1 MKKAM
6 PILMTTLLLL
16 FFIPFQL
23 TAAEDNDP
31 GKASVTADAQSARVN
46 VLVDRLYEI
55 NDMDIPA
62 MSFTE
67 KKALRKE
74 VRSIKRE
81 LESIS
86 DNASNPPVNV
96 PPLPPPAQG
105 IYLSAGAVI
114 IIVLLLILL
123 L

>member
-31 GKASVTADAQSARVN
+31 GKATVTVDAESARIN
-46 VLVDRLYEI
+46 VLVNRLYEI

-62 MSFTE
+62 MSFSE

-74 VRSIKRE
+74 VLSIRSE
-81 LESIS
+81 LKTMSKS
-86 DNASNPPVNV
+86 ASNPPVNV